1 MELIPFYLGAILYLY
16 LLFFERKLWPMNK
29 LDQWAKGEL
38 DNEEEMKTLFKRP
51 GDVIIR
57 EGENS
62 TDAYIIL
69 RGEVNVIKNKKI
81 IATLKENSLFG
92 EIGLVDQRPR
102 TATCVAK
109 TGCTLGTVTREN
121 YTKLLEHRPKAVLP
135 ILRLVADRMRNLMS
149 FVEGLAHVESSK
161 EPNQDSEESTN
172 K

>member
-1 MELIPFYLGAILYLY
+1 MS
-16 LLFFERKLWPMNK
+16 K
-29 LDQWAKGEL
+29 LDKWAKRE
-38 DNEEEMKTLFKRP
+38 DDDMKTLLKKA
-51 GDVIIR
+51 GQIIIK
-57 EGENS
+57 EGEES

-69 RGEVNVIKNKKI
+69 KGEVDVVKNNKV
-81 IATLKENSLFG
+81 IATLTENSLFG

-149 FVEGLAHVESSK
+149 FVEGLAHVQPDKK
-161 EPNQDSEESTN
+161 ED
-172 K
+172 

>member
-1 MELIPFYLGAILYLY
+1 MEEYLEALPFILFVLLY
-16 LLFFERKLWPMNK
+16 IYLFFFEKSIWPFDRFDAYMK
-29 LDQWAKGEL
+29 ESEDE
-38 DNEEEMKTLFKRP
+38 DMKTLFKKA
-51 GDVIIR
+51 GQVIIK
-57 EGENS
+57 EGEES

-69 RGEVNVIKNKKI
+69 KGEVDVVKNNKV
-81 IATLKENSLFG
+81 IATLGENNLFG

-149 FVEGLAHVESSK
+149 FVEGLAHVQPEPDKK
-161 EPNQDSEESTN
+161 ED
-172 K
+172 

>member
-1 MELIPFYLGAILYLY
+1 
-16 LLFFERKLWPMNK
+16 
-29 LDQWAKGEL
+29 
-38 DNEEEMKTLFKRP
+38 MKTLFKKA
-51 GDVIIR
+51 GQIIIK
-57 EGENS
+57 EGEES

-69 RGEVNVIKNKKI
+69 KGEVDVVKNNKV
-81 IATLKENSLFG
+81 IATLTENSLFG

-149 FVEGLAHVESSK
+149 FVEGLAHVQPDKK
-161 EPNQDSEESTN
+161 ED
-172 K
+172 